1 MSSML
6 ALQDAATPF
15 VSLDPNGPVDMIGAW
30 LMCFLTLSVFSFL
43 YKDNPFYKIAEH
55 TFVGVGTAYFALQ
68 YYKEGILEP
77 VRDHMYD
84 IAEVMGE
91 PDAVFSLGGYDAD
104 PLFAF
109 ILRAVAAVFGLM
121 LLSRL
126 FAPSSW
132 APRWPLAVMVGVYSA
147 LKLTGE
153 TQSKLVLQTK
163 GLMKPLVPDNVDQ
176 VGWFPEGVAL
186 ESTPL
191 FLTIANAIVV
201 IGVVCALSHFLFTW
215 KRGRTLG
222 AVSRVGIV
230 VLMITFGSMFGFTV
244 LGRIALLIERVSELF
259 DFAEPAYAFG
269 GSSMLSPPVVLTVLI
284 AGTLTLFALQRKEGR
299 DN

>member
-15 VSLDPNGPVDMIGAW
+15 VSLDPNGPVDIIGAW

-43 YKDNPFYKIAEH
+43 YKDNPFYKVAEH
-55 TFVGVGTAYFALQ
+55 VFVGVGTAYFALQ

-91 PDAVFSLGGYDAD
+91 PGASFSLGGYDAD
-104 PLFAF
+104 PTIAF
-109 ILRAVAAVFGLM
+109 ILRAVAAIFGLM
-121 LLSRL
+121 LLTRL
-126 FAPSSW
+126 FSPNSW

-163 GLMKPLVPDNVDQ
+163 GLMKPLVPENVGE
-176 VGWFPEGVAL
+176 VGWFPDGVAL

-201 IGVVCALSHFLFTW
+201 IGVICALSHFLFTW

-222 AVSRVGIV
+222 AVSRVGII

-244 LGRIALLIERVSELF
+244 LGRIALLIERVNELF
-259 DFAEPAYAFG
+259 DLSEPDYAFG
-269 GSSMLSPPVVLTVLI
+269 TPFLSPPVILTVLI
-284 AGTLTLFALQRKEGR
+284 AGTLTLFALQRKEGT
-299 DN
+299 DS

>member
-6 ALQDAATPF
+6 ALQDAPVPF
-15 VSLDPNGPVDMIGAW
+15 LTLDPNAPTDMVGAW

-55 TFVGVGTAYFALQ
+55 VFVGVGTAYFALQ

-77 VRDHMYD
+77 VRDHMTD
-84 IAEVMGE
+84 IVEVMGE
-91 PDAVFSLGGYDAD
+91 PGATFSLGGYDAD
-104 PLFAF
+104 PTLAFA
-109 ILRAVAAVFGLM
+109 LRAFAAVLGIM

-126 FAPSSW
+126 FAPNSW

-153 TQSKLVLQTK
+153 TQSKLVLQAK
-163 GLMKPLVPDNVDQ
+163 GLMKPLVPANVDQ
-176 VGWFPEGVAL
+176 VGWWPDGVAL

-191 FLTIANAIVV
+191 FLTFANTLVV
-201 IGVVCALSHFLFTW
+201 VGVICALSHFLFTW

-222 AVSRVGIV
+222 GVSRVGII

-244 LGRIALLIERVSELF
+244 LGRIALLIERVNELF
-259 DFAEPAYAFG
+259 DFAEPQYAL
-269 GSSMLSPPVVLTVLI
+269 GSAFLSPPVLLALLI
-284 AGTLTLFALQRKEGR
+284 GGTLTLFALQRKEGR
-299 DN
+299 DG